1 MAFNYTTLG
10 DLTEVQKVNKSNR
23 YLGGS
28 EVKVHPYVK
37 GYFYV
42 FYQFPPIVKKSLK
55 DFNGAKGNAVLLSL
69 CEGFTPPGDRQ
80 LKTEDVTG
88 MGGLDASFVTGQM
101 LDRSFGLQYREL
113 WGSPVFVYHRA
124 WTSIINPYYGA
135 NTSGLPYI
143 PTSYK
148 GKILVIQ
155 TKPTL
160 INQLDSGY
168 ELTDSEIGQQIIKVN
183 LFDGVTPLTD
193 LSSMYDSNINDNSIV
208 RPSMQY
214 RFDGKDYDETFPGVL
229 GTAKSILSSTIK
241 TKITNNINFQLNT
254 TDS

>member
-1 MAFNYTTLG
+1 MAFNYSTLQ
-10 DLTEVQKVNKSNR
+10 DLTEVSNVNKSNR

-28 EVKVHPYVK
+28 EVKIHPYVK

-42 FYQFPPIVKKSLK
+42 FYQFPPIVKSSLK
-55 DFNGAKGNAVLLSL
+55 DFNGLQGNAVLLSL

-80 LKTEDVTG
+80 LKSEDVTG
-88 MGGLDASFVTGQM
+88 MGGLDASFVTGQT
-101 LDRSFGLQYREL
+101 LDRNFGLQYREL
-113 WGSPVFVYHRA
+113 WGSPVLVYHRA
-124 WTSIINPYYGA
+124 WTSIINPYFGA
-135 NTSGLPYI
+135 NTSKLSFI
-143 PTSYK
+143 PKNYK
-148 GKILVIQ
+148 GKILVVQ

-168 ELTDSEIGQQIIKVN
+168 ELTKDEITQQIIKVN
-183 LFDGVTPLTD
+183 LFDGVVPLTD

-229 GTAKSILSSTIK
+229 TTATSVLTSTIK
-241 TKITNNINFQLNT
+241 TKITNNVDFQVGST
-254 TDS
+254 S

>member
-1 MAFNYTTLG
+1 MAFNYTTLS
-10 DLTEVQKVNKSNR
+10 DLTEVSNINKSNR

-28 EVKVHPYVK
+28 EVKIHPFVK

-42 FYQFPPIVKKSLK
+42 FYQFPPIVQKSLK
-55 DFNGAKGNAVLLSL
+55 DFDGTRGNAVLLSL

-80 LKTEDVTG
+80 LKSEDVTG
-88 MGGLDASFVTGQM
+88 MGGLDASFVTGQT
-101 LDRSFGLQYREL
+101 LDRNFGLQYREL

-135 NTSGLPYI
+135 NTSGLPFI
-143 PTSYK
+143 PASYK

-160 INQLDSGY
+160 INKLDEGY
-168 ELTDSEIGQQIIKVN
+168 ELTDTEIGQQIIKVN

-208 RPSMQY
+208 RPSLQY

-229 GTAKSILSSTIK
+229 DTATKVLGSTIK
-241 TKITNNINFQLNT
+241 TKITNDTSFKVGST
-254 TDS
+254 K